1 MGILGGPDGSPP
13 TLLRPTAK
21 GGIARVT
28 VTALAPNADLRG
40 SLCEIHRDAWKLAP
54 RPVQWDFVAS
64 SPKVLRG
71 VHVHRLR
78 HDYLIILEGTATIG
92 LTDMR
97 RRAGSFRQA
106 MSIATSGA
114 RPEVVMVPPG
124 VAHGIYAHDR
134 MLYLYGLTRYYDGD
148 DQLGCRFDDP
158 ALGVA
163 WPDRDPVRLSREA
176 KLPGFEELL
185 RQFESAGGVADD
197 L

>member
-1 MGILGGPDGSPP
+1 M
-13 TLLRPTAK
+13 AK
-21 GGIARVT
+21 GGIAGVS
-28 VTALAPNADLRG
+28 VSALAPNADLRG
-40 SLCEIHRDAWKLAP
+40 SLCEIYRDAWKLGP
-54 RPVQWDFVAS
+54 RPVQLDFVAS
-64 SPKVLRG
+64 NPKALRG

-78 HDYLIILEGTATIG
+78 YDYLIILDGNATIG

-97 RRAGSFRQA
+97 RRAASFRQA
-106 MSIATSGA
+106 MSITTSGA
-114 RPEVVMVPPG
+114 KPEVILVPPG

-158 ALGVA
+158 ALGIA
-163 WPDRDPVRLSREA
+163 WPDRDPVLLPRDA

-185 RQFESAGGVADD
+185 RQFESAGGVPED